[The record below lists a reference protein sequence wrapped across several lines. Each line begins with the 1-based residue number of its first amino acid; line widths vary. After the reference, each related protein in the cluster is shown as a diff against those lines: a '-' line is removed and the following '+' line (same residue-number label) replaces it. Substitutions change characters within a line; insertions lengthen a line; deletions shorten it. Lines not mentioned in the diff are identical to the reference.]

1 MAVADRLIERA
12 EEKIEAPLDSLG
24 ESLQGAMDAA
34 GKPLGGPGQ
43 VVKNFLNGVWLGHPL
58 HPVLSDV
65 PIGAWSTAL
74 CLDVL
79 GLKRGADA
87 AVGLGILAAVPTA
100 LSGAADWRDTSDG
113 PRRGGLLHALLNSL
127 GLGLYVGSWLARRVG
142 SRGLGVALSTTGYA
156 VVAGAAYLGGDMV
169 YRQGAGISRNAFD
182 PEIKEW
188 IAALPAD
195 RLSDGTLVGAEV
207 QVDGKPLP
215 IVFLK
220 RGDRIMALSALCSH
234 WGGPLAE
241 GKLVDDDCV
250 ECPWHGSR
258 FAMADGS
265 VKQGPAAYAQP
276 RFDTRVRDGQVEIR
290 QAD

>member
-12 EEKIEAPLDSLG
+12 EQQIEAPLESLG

-43 VVKNFLNGVWLGHPL
+43 LVKNILNGVWLGHPL

-74 CLDVL
+74 WLDLL

-87 AVGLGILAAVPTA
+87 AVGIGILAAVPTA
-100 LSGAADWRDTSDG
+100 LAGAADWRDTSGG
-113 PRRGGLLHALLNSL
+113 PRRSGLLHALLNSL
-127 GLGLYVGSWLARRVG
+127 GLGLYVGSWFARRAG
-142 SRGLGVALSTTGYA
+142 SRGLGVALSTTGFGL
-156 VVAGAAYLGGDMV
+156 VFGASYLGGDMV
-169 YRQGAGISRNAFD
+169 YRQGAGVSRNAFD
-182 PEIKEW
+182 PEMKEW
-188 IAALPAD
+188 TVALPAD
-195 RLSDGTLVGAEV
+195 RLSDGKLVGAEV
-207 QVDGKPLP
+207 EVEGKRLP
-215 IVFLK
+215 IVLLK
-220 RGDRIMALSALCSH
+220 RGDRIMALSAVCSH

-265 VKQGPAAYAQP
+265 VKQGPAAFAQP
-276 RFDTRVRDGQVEIR
+276 RFDARVRDGQVEVR
-290 QAD
+290 LAD